1 MSEKLP
7 YQNFKSASFEI
18 FQGVNFSMK
27 PEIYSFLTK
36 TECIACICPL
46 KNKKIKLRAFSYNVM
61 KIVLN

>member
-36 TECIACICPL
+36 IECIACICPL
-46 KNKKIKLRAFSYNVM
+46 KTKKKLN
-61 KIVLN
+61 

>member
-46 KNKKIKLRAFSYNVM
+46 KKLRAFLYNVM
-61 KIVLN
+61 KIVMN